1 MFIGSSKMSELFEF
15 CKYADGDKN
24 IQNQLSQADSCD
36 KIIDIAQAAG
46 FQISYET
53 LRDSSSELTASY
65 WFWSGKGK
73 RFRYE
78 FFKKK

>member
-1 MFIGSSKMSELFEF
+1 MGRSWMRELFEF
-15 CKYADGDKN
+15 CKYADDN
-24 IQNQLSQADSCD
+24 EQIQNQLSQADSVD

-53 LRDSSSELTASY
+53 LRDSSSELTAAY

-73 RFRYE
+73 RFLYE
-78 FFKKK
+78 FFKKIN